1 MKKQFFSPILL
12 GAAILALVLAGCQ
25 AEAGSGFD
33 AESGVIITLL
43 AGSTGGYA
51 DGNGGA
57 AKFNAPSG
65 VAVDAGGNV
74 YVADSN
80 NNKIRKISPLG
91 EVSTLAGSTSGY
103 ADGNGGAA
111 KFDYPPWCG
120 GRRRGK
126 CLCGGLA

>member
-74 YVADSN
+74 YVADWHNYS
-80 NNKIRKISPLG
+80 IRKINPSGL
-91 EVSTLAGSTSGY
+91 VTTLAGNGTSSS
-103 ADGNGGAA
+103 
-111 KFDYPPWCG
+111 WEMV
-120 GRRRGK
+120 
-126 CLCGGLA
+126 